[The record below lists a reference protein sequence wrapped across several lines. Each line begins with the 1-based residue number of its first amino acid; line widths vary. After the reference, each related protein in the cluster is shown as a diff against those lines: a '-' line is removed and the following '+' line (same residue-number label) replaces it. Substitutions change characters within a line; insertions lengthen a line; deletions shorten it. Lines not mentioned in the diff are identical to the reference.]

1 MEITQTLVNLTA
13 SIKRE
18 VSYIANRS
26 YSEDGTSLYD
36 AIRYVSRDDSVINDA
51 IKSAVA
57 TVEQSLCR
65 FGKNNASTTD
75 AYRFN
80 IAGARRAF
88 ANESMLSQYVADA
101 VFKLSVAKYLRLKGI
116 EVEAQKYE
124 EAASGDIILIQKTI
138 YSKSAPTM

>member
-1 MEITQTLVNLTA
+1 MEITQTSDTLKT

-36 AIRYVSRDDSVINDA
+36 AIRYVSRDDSLIGEA

-57 TVEQSLCR
+57 VVEQSLYR
-65 FGKNNASTTD
+65 FGKNEEETGK
-75 AYRFN
+75 AYKFN
-80 IAGARRAF
+80 IPDGRRASK
-88 ANESMLSQYVADA
+88 NKSMLSQYVADA
-101 VFKLSVAKYLRLKGI
+101 VLELSVAKYLRLKGI

-124 EAASGDIILIQKTI
+124 ERASGNIILIQKTI

>member
-1 MEITQTLVNLTA
+1 MEITQTSATLKN

-36 AIRYVSRDDSVINDA
+36 AIRYVSRDDSLIGEA

-57 TVEQSLCR
+57 VVEQSL
-65 FGKNNASTTD
+65 
-75 AYRFN
+75 YRFATN
-80 IAGARRAF
+80 TSDDTNAYKFTVTDGRRASG
-88 ANESMLSQYVADA
+88 NKTMLGKYIEDA
-101 VFKLSVAKYLRLKGI
+101 VHKLSVARYLRLKGV

-124 EAASGDIILIQKTI
+124 QGASADILLIQKTI
-138 YSKSAPTM
+138 YSKSAPSM

>member
-1 MEITQTLVNLTA
+1 MEITQTSATLKN

-36 AIRYVSRDDSVINDA
+36 AIRYVSRDDSLIGEA

-57 TVEQSLCR
+57 VVEQSLYR
-65 FGKNNASTTD
+65 FGKNEAETDD
-75 AYRFN
+75 AYRFD
-80 IAGARRAF
+80 IPDGRRAS

-101 VFKLSVAKYLRLKGI
+101 VLELSVAKYLRLKGI

-124 EAASGDIILIQKTI
+124 ERASGNIILIQKTI